1 MIAITKHVNIVKIK
15 KRCRVGSTTMMAKQR
30 GAGRA
35 IFMHKK
41 SIKKGGKGS
50 RLVTLRAFTEFAAL
64 LGPGARLFANT
75 EAEAVAVRNI
85 HTTVAQLQLLI
96 EQRI

>member
-41 SIKKGGKGS
+41 VLKQAG
-50 RLVTLRAFTEFAAL
+50 RAPAW
-64 LGPGARLFANT
+64 
-75 EAEAVAVRNI
+75 
-85 HTTVAQLQLLI
+85 
-96 EQRI
+96 